1 MKVVGIHQPQ
11 YLPYLG
17 FFHKIFHS
25 DVFVILDSVQFQKHG
40 LQNRNRIKTG
50 QGWQW
55 LTVPVLHRF
64 GQRIHE
70 VSINPKVR
78 WGRKHWHA
86 LTTNYSRAPYLCTYG
101 PELKDLL
108 ERDWT
113 SLCQLNVAL
122 IRWVMRV
129 LDVKTPLIYSSELD
143 VDGTRA
149 ELLINICKAVGA
161 DSYLSGPGGRRYM
174 DLAAF
179 EAAGLTVLWQD
190 FTPPVYDQMFP
201 AVGFVPNLS
210 IVDTLFCCGPAT
222 RQFLQSGPTG
232 RGFVVGA
239 YSDVEP
245 ESAVSATAGVGE
257 EDLEI

>member
-1 MKVVGIHQPQ
+1 MNVVGIHQPQ

-25 DVFVILDSVQFQKHG
+25 DIFVILDSVQFQKNGH
-40 LQNRNRIKTG
+40 QNRNRIKTS

-70 VSINPKVR
+70 VSVNPKVR

-86 LTTNYSRAPYLCTYG
+86 LTTNYSRAPYLRVYG
-101 PELKDLL
+101 PGLKEIL
-108 ERDWT
+108 EGDWT
-113 SLCQLNVAL
+113 SLCQLDVAL
-122 IRWVMRV
+122 IRWAMQA
-129 LDVKTPLIYSSELD
+129 LEVKTPLVHSSELG
-143 VDGTRA
+143 VDGTRT
-149 ELLINICKAVGA
+149 ELLINICRAVGA
-161 DSYLSGPGGRRYM
+161 DGYLSGPGGRRYM

-179 EAAGLTVLWQD
+179 EAAGITVLWQD
-190 FTPPVYDQMFP
+190 FTLPVYDQMFP

-222 RQFLQSGPTG
+222 SKFLRRGGARQDLP
-232 RGFVVGA
+232 
-239 YSDVEP
+239 VETNLDAEALSVHP
-245 ESAVSATAGVGE
+245 DLIGME
-257 EDLEI
+257 ETL